1 MILPFLEWSCWLQGD
16 ELAAQVVS
24 LPGRRKARDVLAHR

>member
-1 MILPFLEWSCWLQGD
+1 MILPFLEWSYWLQGN

-24 LPGRRKARDVLAHR
+24 LPGRREARDVLAHR